1 MKKFKQ
7 YIKEL
12 DTSKMPRIPD
22 SDIED
27 ARKTGQDTVKRKSD
41 WEKGIFDTIKNLP
54 KSSKEVVNRDR
65 NIDVDSA
72 GLPHVKDIP
81 VGQRRG
87 PQSTTPSQPKVT
99 QAPKPA
105 PAPAPAPSPKPA
117 PAPVPKT
124 APAPAPK
131 VEPKK
136 NDGYLT
142 SIRPNNPLSPDE
154 LRKPAKNWSNQELD
168 NMFKESTITKVL
180 KILDELDMSKEKPDY
195 SNIED
200 KRQQAV
206 TVGKTDKW
214 TGSSAREARPM
225 SKGEILGYNKTST
238 KDKSEVEDLT
248 KR

>member
-12 DTSKMPRIPD
+12 DISKMPRVPD

-54 KSSKEVVNRDR
+54 KDSVVNRDR

-81 VGQRRG
+81 VGQRKA
-87 PQSTTPSQPKVT
+87 PQSTTPSEPKIT

-105 PAPAPAPSPKPA
+105 PAPI
-117 PAPVPKT
+117 PKT
-124 APAPAPK
+124 APKPASLPK
-131 VEPKK
+131 AAPKK

-142 SIRPNNPLSPDE
+142 SVRPNDALPPEE

-168 NMFKESTITKVL
+168 NMFKESLVSKVL
-180 KILDELDMSKEKPDY
+180 KILNELDMSKEKPDY
-195 SNIED
+195 SNVED
-200 KRQQAV
+200 KRQQDV
-206 TVGKTDKW
+206 NVGKIDKW
-214 TGSSAREARPM
+214 TGSSSRPARSM
-225 SKGEILGYNKTST
+225 SKGEILGYNRTSS